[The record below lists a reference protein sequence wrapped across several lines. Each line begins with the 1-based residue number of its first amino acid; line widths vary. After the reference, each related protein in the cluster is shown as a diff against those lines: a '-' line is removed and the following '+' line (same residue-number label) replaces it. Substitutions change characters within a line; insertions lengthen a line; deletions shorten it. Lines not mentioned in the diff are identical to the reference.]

1 MAAPNRVR
9 RGGRRA
15 PAGSSLLT
23 RPASPCPTRTVAMG
37 KDSSRG
43 VTIHRRRG
51 RAIGRS
57 ERPGRG
63 GGGPSRGRHGN
74 ARARPASLRPAR
86 PGAWLLEAPGR
97 AGGRVVR
104 PGTEMACTVSRVAH
118 GRLGTGS
125 GAVPGPGSAPRGGLR
140 CRLGTPRDAG
150 PALGTAGE
158 RGCRLLLRPL
168 LHSRPP

>member
-43 VTIHRRRG
+43 SPSTAAGAVQSAGVKG
-51 RAIGRS
+51 R
-57 ERPGRG
+57 GRG
-63 GGGPSRGRHGN
+63 GGLPGSPWQ
-74 ARARPASLRPAR
+74 RAPAR
-86 PGAWLLEAPGR
+86 HPCAPPGLGPGCWR
-97 AGGRVVR
+97 PLDGRGPRRSPGDGDGLHSLAGGAREAGDGER
-104 PGTEMACTVSRVAH
+104 C
-118 GRLGTGS
+118 
-125 GAVPGPGSAPRGGLR
+125 GAGPRKRAPRGLR
-140 CRLGTPRDAG
+140 CRQGTPRDAG

>member
-63 GGGPSRGRHGN
+63 GGGPPGVAMATRAPARHPCAPPGLGPGCWRPLDGRGAASFARGRRWLAQSRGWRTGGWGRG
-74 ARARPASLRPAR
+74 AVRCRAPEARPAGGSAAGWGRR
-86 PGAWLLEAPGR
+86 GTPGR
-97 AGGRVVR
+97 
-104 PGTEMACTVSRVAH
+104 
-118 GRLGTGS
+118 L
-125 GAVPGPGSAPRGGLR
+125 
-140 CRLGTPRDAG
+140 
-150 PALGTAGE
+150 
-158 RGCRLLLRPL
+158 
-168 LHSRPP
+168 